1 MMMIITIMMTI
12 MILSGSGMN
21 EVWSGDINQILSQ
34 TAPTMGI
41 NHHRHGHHHY
51 HHHFIVYHH
60 HFIVITGILEVS

>member
-41 NHHRHGHHHY
+41 NHYHHGHHH
-51 HHHFIVYHH
+51 YHH